1 MYIFKWKFF
10 FDITNR
16 AERKRVE
23 QINVYGNRI
32 PFEIKIRAPTFVNGV
47 IFATFWILRISKTDG
62 RKFKQNISN

>member
-1 MYIFKWKFF
+1 MMQIFIFMYIFKWKFF

-32 PFEIKIRAPTFVNGV
+32 PFEIKIRAPTFYTV
-47 IFATFWILRISKTDG
+47 
-62 RKFKQNISN
+62 